1 MLNKPT
7 SLVGNPIIRGV
18 TVLLLAPI
26 LLFALYV
33 QWHGDY
39 GPGGGFQAGVIFA
52 VAIIAHA
59 LIFGVRAT
67 QRMITPYAVR
77 VGAVIGWMLYLL
89 TGVVSMLR
97 GAEFLN
103 YSVLV
108 HDPLHGQHYGILT
121 IELGVGIT
129 VASVM
134 IMLFYSFVGG
144 GRNT

>member
-1 MLNKPT
+1 MINRPA
-7 SLVGNPIIRGV
+7 SLVGNPILRGV

-52 VAIIAHA
+52 VAIIAHG
-59 LIFGVRAT
+59 LIFGVHTT
-67 QRMITPYAVR
+67 QRMITPDAVR
-77 VGAVIGWMLYLL
+77 IGAVIGWLLYLF
-89 TGVVSMLR
+89 TGVISMFK
-97 GAEFLN
+97 GAAFLD
-103 YSVLV
+103 YGALV
-108 HDPLHGQHYGILT
+108 HDRLHGQHYGILA

-134 IMLFYSFVGG
+134 ILLFYSFVGG
-144 GRNT
+144 ERNP